1 MKMMKPI
8 YIKNRAIKMSGIIKS
23 SFSMF
28 YPEPKDYCEDLIF
41 TKSDDGVDIYV
52 GDVKLTSLSIEEL
65 RKIITGA
72 EV

>member
-1 MKMMKPI
+1 
-8 YIKNRAIKMSGIIKS
+8 MSGIIKS

-28 YPEPKDYCEDLIF
+28 YPEPMDYYEDLIF
-41 TKSDDGVDIYV
+41 TKSDGGVDIFV